1 MSLISSKGKE
11 LLYLKFYEGQVAL
24 TFKWKINH
32 SKGNDHMEYI
42 IRSFH
47 WEAKG
52 SFVFLD

>member
-11 LLYLKFYEGQVAL
+11 LLYLKFYEGQVAI

-32 SKGNDHMEYI
+32 SKDNDHMEYI
-42 IRSFH
+42 MKSFH